1 MTPAAISLI
10 ISLVE
15 EAIKEYPAIAADLT
29 SIFSKS
35 NPTPDDWNLL
45 RAKVLVKSYADYVP
59 ASAIPAGGISPA

>member
-15 EAIKEYPAIAADLT
+15 EAIKEEPAIAAELQ
-29 SIFSKS
+29 SIFSKP

-45 RAKVLVKSYADYVP
+45 RAKMLVKSYADYVP
-59 ASAIPAGGISPA
+59 QSAIPAGPTV